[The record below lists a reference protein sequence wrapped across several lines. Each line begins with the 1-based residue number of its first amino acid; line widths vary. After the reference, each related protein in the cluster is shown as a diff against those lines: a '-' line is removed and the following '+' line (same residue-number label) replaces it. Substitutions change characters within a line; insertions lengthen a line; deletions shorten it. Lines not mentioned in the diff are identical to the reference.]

1 MVKILLYNKVG
12 YSQEEGFI
20 MSNEI
25 IIARNLTKKYGTVLA
40 VNNISFKIRKGD
52 FFGFLGPNG
61 AGKTSTVKMLTGL
74 TSISAGEVKIFDK
87 DVVKDAKFIKKRIGV
102 VEDTSNLFP
111 DLTVYE
117 NLLFKA
123 KAFGVNYRIIRE
135 KIMNYLEMFNLSD
148 KVKSKFLNLSRG
160 QKRIVSIV
168 SSLIHSPEVLF
179 LDEPTLGLDINV
191 RNKVHQLLLQL
202 NKQEKVTIF
211 LTSHYFEEVEK
222 LCNRIAVINKGSL
235 IFDGNIDKLKA
246 LFPGDK
252 VISVE
257 LTTPIDEVRASKY
270 FTHFKIEKNK
280 LFITGDDVTLIIEGI
295 NRFVKDNKLKIKE
308 INTEGNK
315 LEDLFLRLLK
325 DDER

>member
-1 MVKILLYNKVG
+1 M
-12 YSQEEGFI
+12 
-20 MSNEI
+20 
-25 IIARNLTKKYGTVLA
+25 A
-40 VNNISFKIRKGD
+40 VNNVSFKIQRGD

-61 AGKTSTVKMLTGL
+61 AGKTSTIKMLTGL
-74 TSISAGEVKIFDK
+74 TSISAGEVKIFNK
-87 DVVKDAKFIKKRIGV
+87 DIIKDAKFIKKRIGV
-102 VEDTSNLFP
+102 VEDTPNLFP

-123 KAFGVNYRIIRE
+123 KAFGVNPRTIKE
-135 KIMNYLEMFNLSD
+135 KIVNYLEMFNLSN
-148 KVKSKFLNLSRG
+148 KAKSKFLSLSRG
-160 QKRIVSIV
+160 QKRIVSII

-202 NKQEKVTIF
+202 NKQKNVTIF

-222 LCNRIAVINKGSL
+222 LCNKIAVINKGSL
-235 IFDGNIDKLKA
+235 IFDGSIDKLKA

-257 LTTPIDEVRASKY
+257 LTAPVDETKASKY
-270 FTHFKIEKNK
+270 FSHFRIKGNK
-280 LFITGDDVTLIIEGI
+280 LFITGDDVRLILEKI
-295 NRFVKDNKLKIKE
+295 NKFAKDNKLKIKE

-325 DDER
+325 RDER

>member
-1 MVKILLYNKVG
+1 MASLPRVND
-12 YSQEEGFI
+12 
-20 MSNEI
+20 EI
-25 IIARNLTKKYGTVLA
+25 VVVRNLTKKYGTVLA
-40 VNNISFKIRKGD
+40 VKNVSFKIRRGD

-61 AGKTSTVKMLTGL
+61 AGKTTTVRMLTGL
-74 TSISAGEVKIFDK
+74 TSITAGEVKIFNK
-87 DVVKDAKFIKKRIGV
+87 DILKDAKFIKKRIGV

-111 DLTVYE
+111 DLTIYE

-123 KAFGVNYRIIRE
+123 RAFGVDCRTIRE
-135 KIMNYLEMFNLSD
+135 RIMNYLEMFNLSN
-148 KVKSKFLNLSRG
+148 KIESRFLSLSQG

-191 RNKVHQLLLQL
+191 RNRVHQLLLEL
-202 NKQEKVTIF
+202 NKEKNVTIF

-222 LCNRIAVINKGSL
+222 LCNRISVINKGSL
-235 IFDGNIDKLKA
+235 IFDGNIDKLKV

-257 LTTPIDEVRASKY
+257 FTTPINETEASKY
-270 FTHFKIEKNK
+270 FTHFEIRKNK
-280 LFITGDDVTLIIEGI
+280 LFITGYDVTLMLEKI
-295 NRFVKDNKLKIKE
+295 NRFVKENGLRIKE

-325 DDER
+325 QDER

>member
-1 MVKILLYNKVG
+1 MN
-12 YSQEEGFI
+12 
-20 MSNEI
+20 NEI
-25 IIARNLTKKYGTVLA
+25 IIARNLTKKYGTLLA
-40 VNNISFKIRKGD
+40 VKNISFKIWEGD

-61 AGKTSTVKMLTGL
+61 AGKTTTVKMLTGL
-74 TSISAGEVKIFDK
+74 TSITAGEVKIFNK
-87 DVVKDAKFIKKRIGV
+87 DIVKNAKFIKKRIGV

-123 KAFGVNYRIIRE
+123 RAFGVNCRTIRE
-135 KIMNYLEMFNLSD
+135 KIMNYLEMFNLSN
-148 KVKSKFLNLSRG
+148 KVKSKFLSLSRG

-168 SSLIHSPEVLF
+168 CSLLHSPEVLF

-191 RNKVHQLLLQL
+191 RNRVHQLLLQL
-202 NKQEKVTIF
+202 NKQKNVTIF

-222 LCNRIAVINKGSL
+222 LCNRISVINKGSL
-235 IFDGNIDKLKA
+235 IFDGDINKLKT

-257 LTTPIDEVRASKY
+257 LTIPINEAKASKY
-270 FTHFKIEKNK
+270 FTHFKIKENK
-280 LFITGDDVTLIIEGI
+280 LFIAGYDVALILEKI
-295 NRFVKDNKLKIKE
+295 NKFVKDNKLKIKE

-325 DDER
+325 QDER

>member
-1 MVKILLYNKVG
+1 
-12 YSQEEGFI
+12 

-25 IIARNLTKKYGTVLA
+25 ICAKNLAKKYGTSLA
-40 VNNISFKIRKGD
+40 VKNISFEILKGD

-61 AGKTSTVKMLTGL
+61 AGKTTTVKMLTGL
-74 TSISAGEVKIFDK
+74 TSISAGDVKIFNK
-87 DVVKDAKFIKKRIGV
+87 DIIKNAKFIKKRIGV

-123 KAFGVNYRIIRE
+123 KAFGVNYHTIRE
-135 KIMNYLEMFNLSD
+135 EIMNYLEMFNLSN
-148 KVKSKFLNLSRG
+148 KIKSKFLSLSRG

-168 SSLIHSPEVLF
+168 SSLIHSPEILF

-191 RNKVHQLLLQL
+191 RNKVHQLLFRL
-202 NKQEKVTIF
+202 NKQNITIF

-222 LCNRIAVINKGSL
+222 LCNRISVINKGNI
-235 IFDGNIDKLKA
+235 IFDGDINKLKA

-252 VISVE
+252 VISIE
-257 LTTPIDEVRASKY
+257 LTKPINEAKVFKY
-270 FTHFKIEKNK
+270 FTHFKVKKNK
-280 LFITGDDVTLIIEGI
+280 LFITGDDVTVIL
-295 NRFVKDNKLKIKE
+295 RKTDKFVKDNKLKIKE

-325 DDER
+325 QDER